1 MSILGTRVIRTEDP
15 RLLTSG
21 GVYVD
26 DLREPEL
33 AGAVRATFVRSPV
46 AHALITG
53 IDASAALEQPGV
65 VAVLTVAD
73 MTDMPD
79 QVPPEPEPEG
89 VPPAEGPMP
98 LGGLW
103 AEPLLAVDRVRFVG
117 EPVALVLTDST
128 YQGEDAAELVS
139 VDYEPLPAVAS
150 IDAAL
155 AGGEPAL
162 PRGRQER
169 LRPGP
174 RRGQRRIDL
183 RRLRGHRRGRR
194 RQPAGRL
201 PAPGGPVHGRGVG
214 GRQADGLGVH
224 PERADRAADPDRHRA
239 AAGGDP
245 GGRAG
250 RGRRVRRQDRHRP
263 RVDRRRLGGQA
274 HRPAGALGGDPQR
287 EHGRDDPG
295 PRAAAPHQD
304 RRQQG
309 RAHQGLP
316 PRRRPGHRRLPAD
329 VRLPAD
335 ADQPDGA
342 GRLRHPRRPGGL
354 QGRGHRRDADRRLP
368 GRRPS
373 GGRRHHRAGG
383 GLVRR
388 RGRGRP
394 RAGAQAQLHQE
405 RSSSRSSPRRG
416 RPTTPATTRAPWTR
430 CSPPPGTRSSGP
442 SSDAAAR
449 RATPGSSASGWRP
462 TWRSPRPTA
471 PPARPRR
478 SRSTTTAPRPSTPA
492 APPTARG
499 TTPRS
504 R

>member
-139 VDYEPLPAVAS
+139 VDYEPLPAVVS
-150 IDAAL
+150 IEAAL
-155 AGGEPAL
+155 AGDTLLFPEAGKNVCVQGRGEVSDDSIFDGCEVIVEGDVVNQRVACL
-162 PRGRQER
+162 PLEGTV
-169 LRPGP
+169 
-174 RRGQRRIDL
+174 D
-183 RRLRGHRRGRR
+183 
-194 RQPAGRL
+194 
-201 PAPGGPVHGRGVG
+201 GRGVG
-214 GRQADGLGVH
+214 GRQAHGLGVH
-224 PERADRAADPDRHRA
+224 PERADRAVDRDRHRA

-250 RGRRVRRQDRHRP
+250 RGRGIRRQDRHRP

-287 EHGRDDPG
+287 E
-295 PRAAAPHQD
+295 
-304 RRQQG
+304 
-309 RAHQGLP
+309 
-316 PRRRPGHRRLPAD
+316 
-329 VRLPAD
+329 
-335 ADQPDGA
+335 
-342 GRLRHPRRPGGL
+342 
-354 QGRGHRRDADRRLP
+354 P
-368 GRRPS
+368 GRR
-373 GGRRHHRAGG
+373 
-383 GLVRR
+383 
-388 RGRGRP
+388 
-394 RAGAQAQLHQE
+394 
-405 RSSSRSSPRRG
+405 
-416 RPTTPATTRAPWTR
+416 
-430 CSPPPGTRSSGP
+430 
-442 SSDAAAR
+442 
-449 RATPGSSASGWRP
+449 
-462 TWRSPRPTA
+462 
-471 PPARPRR
+471 
-478 SRSTTTAPRPSTPA
+478 
-492 APPTARG
+492 
-499 TTPRS
+499 
-504 R
+504 